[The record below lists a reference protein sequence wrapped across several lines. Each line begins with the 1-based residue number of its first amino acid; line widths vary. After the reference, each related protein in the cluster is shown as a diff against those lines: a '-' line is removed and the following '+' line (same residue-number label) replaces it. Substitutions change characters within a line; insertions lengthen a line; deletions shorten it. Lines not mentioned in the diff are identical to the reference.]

1 VKDRE
6 WSGRL
11 SRYAALL
18 PELQRA
24 LPVPDAYKQET
35 PGLDS
40 DLNAYDV
47 IYYAGDGNAG
57 VKAIA
62 VNLPNDEEVQLQK
75 GARRLQLKN
84 AMRAKFDE
92 ILVPIAGVLIAEG
105 QRDGIAFEPF
115 FENVM
120 FHEVAHGLGIKNTLD
135 GKGTVR
141 SALKEYASATEEA
154 KADVLGLFMVSELAK
169 RGELDDSELRDNYVT
184 FLASIF
190 RSVRFGAADAH
201 GRANLMQLSFLEE
214 KGAFLYDP
222 ETRTYRVELEKIEPA
237 VRELASVILK
247 FQGDGDYEGLTRFQE
262 KYQVVSPRLQ
272 ESLDLVGAKGIPID
286 VVFEQGLDVLGL

>member
-1 VKDRE
+1 
-6 WSGRL
+6 
-11 SRYAALL
+11 
-18 PELQRA
+18 
-24 LPVPDAYKQET
+24 
-35 PGLDS
+35 
-40 DLNAYDV
+40 
-47 IYYAGDGNAG
+47 
-57 VKAIA
+57 

-92 ILVPIAGVLIAEG
+92 ILVPIAEVLIAEG

-135 GKGTVR
+135 RKGTVR

-154 KADVLGLFMVSELAK
+154 KADVLGLFMVKELAK

-214 KGAFLYDP
+214 KGAYLYDP
-222 ETRTYRVELEKIEPA
+222 ETKTYRVELEKMEPA

-247 FQGDGDYEGLTRFQE
+247 FQGDGDYEGLRHFHE
-262 KYQVVSPRLQ
+262 KYQVVSLRLQ
-272 ESLDLVGAKGIPID
+272 ESLDRVAAKGIPVD
-286 VVFEQGLDVLGL
+286 VVFEQGLEVLGL